1 MLLLRMAAAASLFL
15 ASAGTGLWMAA
26 RLQARV
32 RALERLER
40 LFIRLE
46 SLILQRL
53 PTSVLTGELMR
64 EGLLPEGG
72 WEALVSSLPSP
83 ESALCARVSAL
94 VGRGDAGSQA
104 SALETGSETV
114 RSVRLAAEELR
125 ASALDA
131 RQAAREKGKLYPTLG
146 LMLGMLAVVLAL

>member
-1 MLLLRMAAAASLFL
+1 MLLLRMTAAASLFL

-72 WEALVSSLPSP
+72 WEALADSLPPP

-94 VGRGDAGSQA
+94 IGRGDAGSQA
-104 SALETGSETV
+104 S
-114 RSVRLAAEELR
+114 SVRLAAEELR

-131 RQAAREKGKLYPTLG
+131 RQAVREKGKLYPTLG

>member
-104 SALETGSETV
+104 S
-114 RSVRLAAEELR
+114 SVRLAAEELR

>member
-1 MLLLRMAAAASLFL
+1 MFWLRMAAAASLFL

-32 RALERLER
+32 RVLERLER

-72 WEALVSSLPSP
+72 WEALFESLPPP

-94 VGRGDAGSQA
+94 IGRGDAGSQA
-104 SALETGSETV
+104 A
-114 RSVRLAAEELR
+114 SVRLAAEELR

-131 RQAAREKGKLYPTLG
+131 RQAVREKGKLYPTLG

>member
-1 MLLLRMAAAASLFL
+1 MFWLRMAAAASLFL

-104 SALETGSETV
+104 S
-114 RSVRLAAEELR
+114 SVRLAAEELR

>member
-104 SALETGSETV
+104 A
-114 RSVRLAAEELR
+114 SVRLAAEELR

>member
-53 PTSVLTGELMR
+53 PTSVLTGELLR

-104 SALETGSETV
+104 S
-114 RSVRLAAEELR
+114 SVRLAAEELR
-125 ASALDA
+125 ASAMDA

>member
-1 MLLLRMAAAASLFL
+1 MFWLRIAAAASLFL

-26 RLQARV
+26 GLHTRV
-32 RALERLER
+32 QRLERLER

-53 PTSVLTGELMR
+53 PTAVVNAELMR

-72 WEALVSSLPSP
+72 WESLPALQSPP
-83 ESALCARVSAL
+83 ESALCARVAAL
-94 VGRGDAGSQA
+94 IGRGDAESQA
-104 SALETGSETV
+104 A
-114 RSVRLAAEELR
+114 SVRLAADELR
-125 ASALDA
+125 AAEADA

-146 LMLGMLAVVLAL
+146 LMLGMFLVVLAL

>member
-1 MLLLRMAAAASLFL
+1 MFWLRIAAAASLFL
-15 ASAGTGLWMAA
+15 ASVGTGLWMAA

-53 PTSVLTGELMR
+53 PTSVLTGELTR

-72 WEALVSSLPSP
+72 WEALIESLPPP

-94 VGRGDAGSQA
+94 IGRGDAESQA
-104 SALETGSETV
+104 A
-114 RSVRLAAEELR
+114 SVRLAAEELR
-125 ASALDA
+125 ASAQDA
-131 RQAAREKGKLYPTLG
+131 RQAAREKGKLYPSLG

>member
-72 WEALVSSLPSP
+72 WEALNASLPPP

-104 SALETGSETV
+104 S
-114 RSVRLAAEELR
+114 SVRLAAEELR
-125 ASALDA
+125 ASAMDA
-131 RQAAREKGKLYPTLG
+131 RQAAREKGKLYPSLG

>member
-72 WEALVSSLPSP
+72 WEVLADSLPPP

-104 SALETGSETV
+104 S
-114 RSVRLAAEELR
+114 SVRLAAEELR

>member
-1 MLLLRMAAAASLFL
+1 MFWLRIAAAASLFL

-72 WEALVSSLPSP
+72 WEVLADSLPPP

-104 SALETGSETV
+104 A
-114 RSVRLAAEELR
+114 SVRLAAEELR
-125 ASALDA
+125 ASAQDA

>member
-72 WEALVSSLPSP
+72 WEALVSSLPPP

-104 SALETGSETV
+104 S
-114 RSVRLAAEELR
+114 SVRLAAEELR
-125 ASALDA
+125 ASAMDA

>member
-1 MLLLRMAAAASLFL
+1 MIAELGLMQVGLLPGRKDGPRLAGVHVHIIAVAADII
-15 ASAGTGLWMAA
+15 
-26 RLQARV
+26 R
-32 RALERLER
+32 ERG
-40 LFIRLE
+40 
-46 SLILQRL
+46 
-53 PTSVLTGELMR
+53 PGDVVLTGELMR

-72 WEALVSSLPSP
+72 WKALADSLPPP

-104 SALETGSETV
+104 S
-114 RSVRLAAEELR
+114 SVRLAAEELR
-125 ASALDA
+125 ASAMDA